1 MPRLVGKRADASPAI
16 ALLFLIAIAAGVSL
30 EYLGYI
36 NIVPGFGRD
45 KPYTGQEQLK

>member
-1 MPRLVGKRADASPAI
+1 MPRLVGKRPSSAPAI
-16 ALLFLIAIAAGVSL
+16 ALLFLIVIGAGVAL

-45 KPYTGQEQLK
+45 NPYGKQEQLK